1 MISETAANMVSSLH
15 HCLTL
20 FHQQEEVRILQLKE
34 EKEKCRVLEE
44 SLNVLAKEHHQLEQS
59 VASHLSEKGGQMKHF
74 LQSNDDD
81 EFHDAFHDAGTYI
94 YSIFDFSKTRGATF
108 EDNNFFHLI
117 SHFRLDS
124 DDDDDDTLMTAS
136 VFNSPTESLQD
147 LRSIPIAPYER
158 LSYNSQHDSFHT
170 AADDQE
176 FEVAAATGGS
186 MHNSDEEEDSDDT
199 LVDGVSIAS
208 SCNTYISEG
217 GDAYKCARD
226 EFFFRPQP
234 QQMEHEL
241 IDFSEVACEM
251 SDPLGVVQRVKP
263 IGRYVCISLN

>member
-1 MISETAANMVSSLH
+1 
-15 HCLTL
+15 
-20 FHQQEEVRILQLKE
+20 
-34 EKEKCRVLEE
+34 
-44 SLNVLAKEHHQLEQS
+44 
-59 VASHLSEKGGQMKHF
+59 
-74 LQSNDDD
+74 
-81 EFHDAFHDAGTYI
+81 
-94 YSIFDFSKTRGATF
+94 
-108 EDNNFFHLI
+108 
-117 SHFRLDS
+117 
-124 DDDDDDTLMTAS
+124 MTAS

-176 FEVAAATGGS
+176 FERDAAAAAAVAAPVN
-186 MHNSDEEEDSDDT
+186 HNSDEEDDSDDT

-234 QQMEHEL
+234 HQTEHEL
-241 IDFSEVACEM
+241 IDFSEVACEI
-251 SDPLGVVQRVKP
+251 SESVGAIHVEKSH
-263 IGRYVCISLN
+263 GR

>member
-1 MISETAANMVSSLH
+1 
-15 HCLTL
+15 
-20 FHQQEEVRILQLKE
+20 
-34 EKEKCRVLEE
+34 
-44 SLNVLAKEHHQLEQS
+44 
-59 VASHLSEKGGQMKHF
+59 
-74 LQSNDDD
+74 
-81 EFHDAFHDAGTYI
+81 
-94 YSIFDFSKTRGATF
+94 
-108 EDNNFFHLI
+108 
-117 SHFRLDS
+117 
-124 DDDDDDTLMTAS
+124 MTAS

-170 AADDQE
+170 AVDDQE
-176 FEVAAATGGS
+176 LGQGAAAAAPAS
-186 MHNSDEEEDSDDT
+186 IHNSDDDEDSDDT

-234 QQMEHEL
+234 QQLVEQEL

-251 SDPLGVVQRVKP
+251 LPDTVNHTHGKHSNRRLEP
-263 IGRYVCISLN
+263 SLNHKNRTVYE

>member
-1 MISETAANMVSSLH
+1 M
-15 HCLTL
+15 
-20 FHQQEEVRILQLKE
+20 
-34 EKEKCRVLEE
+34 
-44 SLNVLAKEHHQLEQS
+44 
-59 VASHLSEKGGQMKHF
+59 
-74 LQSNDDD
+74 
-81 EFHDAFHDAGTYI
+81 
-94 YSIFDFSKTRGATF
+94 FD
-108 EDNNFFHLI
+108 LI
-117 SHFRLDS
+117 SGSHTDS

-176 FEVAAATGGS
+176 FERDAAVAAAAAATTPTAGS
-186 MHNSDEEEDSDDT
+186 RHNSDDEEDSDDT

-208 SCNTYISEG
+208 SCNTYISEVSDSSDLLPPPFKNPNQCLFSWVFVSNEQG

-234 QQMEHEL
+234 QHAELEL
-241 IDFSEVACEM
+241 IDFSELACDVPE
-251 SDPLGVVQRVKP
+251 SAIVPHPEKT
-263 IGRYVCISLN
+263 IHRYERAFN

>member
-1 MISETAANMVSSLH
+1 MSL
-15 HCLTL
+15 
-20 FHQQEEVRILQLKE
+20 
-34 EKEKCRVLEE
+34 
-44 SLNVLAKEHHQLEQS
+44 
-59 VASHLSEKGGQMKHF
+59 
-74 LQSNDDD
+74 
-81 EFHDAFHDAGTYI
+81 
-94 YSIFDFSKTRGATF
+94 IF
-108 EDNNFFHLI
+108 NFRFT
-117 SHFRLDS
+117 DS
-124 DDDDDDTLMTAS
+124 DDDDDTLMTAS

-176 FEVAAATGGS
+176 FEPNAAAATGRS

-234 QQMEHEL
+234 HQTEHEL
-241 IDFSEVACEM
+241 IDFSEVACEIPE
-251 SDPLGVVQRVKP
+251 SVDVTHAGKSY
-263 IGRYVCISLN
+263 GR

>member
-1 MISETAANMVSSLH
+1 
-15 HCLTL
+15 
-20 FHQQEEVRILQLKE
+20 
-34 EKEKCRVLEE
+34 
-44 SLNVLAKEHHQLEQS
+44 
-59 VASHLSEKGGQMKHF
+59 
-74 LQSNDDD
+74 
-81 EFHDAFHDAGTYI
+81 
-94 YSIFDFSKTRGATF
+94 
-108 EDNNFFHLI
+108 
-117 SHFRLDS
+117 
-124 DDDDDDTLMTAS
+124 MTAS

-176 FEVAAATGGS
+176 FGRDAAAAAATGAS
-186 MHNSDEEEDSDDT
+186 IHNSDEEDDSDDT

-234 QQMEHEL
+234 NQMEHEL
-241 IDFSEVACEM
+241 IDFSEVACEIPE
-251 SDPLGVVQRVKP
+251 SVGVIHGWKSH
-263 IGRYVCISLN
+263 GR